1 MKQVAR
7 ADLLARQLL
16 EEVGWTSLPVDPE
29 QIADQLGIIVAN
41 APMTDDVSGML
52 VREPDRIVIG
62 VNQTHHIN
70 RKRFTIAHEIGHL
83 KLHKGRSVIMD
94 SDVRMNFRDRV
105 ASLATDREEIEAN
118 RFAAALLMP
127 EHVVRPWVAEQSF
140 RNAAQMV
147 EQFADTF
154 RVSPS
159 AANFRLVNLGIIPTP
174 VEI

>member
-1 MKQVAR
+1 
-7 ADLLARQLL
+7 LLARQLL
-16 EEVGWTSLPVDPE
+16 EEVGWTSLPVDPQ
-29 QIADQLGIIVAN
+29 QIAEQLGIVVAN

-62 VNQTHHIN
+62 VNGNHHEN

-83 KLHKGRSVIMD
+83 RLHKGRSVIMD
-94 SDVRMNFRDRV
+94 SDVRMNFRDKV

-147 EQFADTF
+147 GQFAETF
-154 RVSPS
+154 KVSPS
-159 AANFRLVNLGIIPTP
+159 SANFRLVNLGIIPTP
-174 VEI
+174 VDI